1 MKKYFPFT
9 SIILLFFVFLTVH
22 SSISVFPEMRLFPY
36 LIHKGLTPYKDF
48 FDHHGFLLYYLL
60 APFIGTNTL
69 PQKIIYVTLQTLS
82 LLLFMLIIWTLR
94 MSKKQFG
101 VLSFTY
107 ALVLFY
113 LGDNTLWYETLI
125 TPLLLMLFIS
135 VFQKKNIFNIIIS
148 GVVVFFLSAIKP
160 LFIVSIIP
168 VLLKW
173 KTLKMGIVTAILWII
188 VILYF
193 MKENA
198 IYPLYISLIL
208 FNAELPRMLQNSPL
222 KDPYIILPLVFL
234 SLISLFLSYK
244 NHLDNVG
251 IIISFLFLSYIPLL
265 TGFWKPHLVSLITF
279 LMVTISLSIM
289 GNRFFSKITVIVLF
303 LISFFIIRKIIL
315 ENQLQTQLALVYTD
329 DYKSEKAIN
338 YLRQNYPHKPLYV
351 FSNRPEF
358 YTELDT
364 VPPVYFPLK
373 FPGVEKYYPNYETNI
388 MNSIKRDNI
397 ERVVFV
403 MPLDT
408 EFENQKYLK
417 NWIMQN
423 SVVEYQ
429 DENTQIRLI
438 RHVRNQSQF

>member
-1 MKKYFPFT
+1 
-9 SIILLFFVFLTVH
+9 
-22 SSISVFPEMRLFPY
+22 MRLFPY

-188 VILYF
+188 VILYLF
-193 MKENA
+193 V
-198 IYPLYISLIL
+198 ICYLIIGHYFL
-208 FNAELPRMLQNSPL
+208 HHFSE
-222 KDPYIILPLVFL
+222 YFTHIL
-234 SLISLFLSYK
+234 
-244 NHLDNVG
+244 
-251 IIISFLFLSYIPLL
+251 
-265 TGFWKPHLVSLITF
+265 
-279 LMVTISLSIM
+279 
-289 GNRFFSKITVIVLF
+289 
-303 LISFFIIRKIIL
+303 
-315 ENQLQTQLALVYTD
+315 
-329 DYKSEKAIN
+329 
-338 YLRQNYPHKPLYV
+338 
-351 FSNRPEF
+351 
-358 YTELDT
+358 
-364 VPPVYFPLK
+364 
-373 FPGVEKYYPNYETNI
+373 
-388 MNSIKRDNI
+388 
-397 ERVVFV
+397 
-403 MPLDT
+403 
-408 EFENQKYLK
+408 
-417 NWIMQN
+417 
-423 SVVEYQ
+423 
-429 DENTQIRLI
+429 
-438 RHVRNQSQF
+438 

>member
-1 MKKYFPFT
+1 MYNIPKSVKKYFPFT

-160 LFIVSIIP
+160 LFIV
-168 VLLKW
+168 
-173 KTLKMGIVTAILWII
+173 
-188 VILYF
+188 
-193 MKENA
+193 
-198 IYPLYISLIL
+198 
-208 FNAELPRMLQNSPL
+208 
-222 KDPYIILPLVFL
+222 YIIFT
-234 SLISLFLSYK
+234 
-244 NHLDNVG
+244 
-251 IIISFLFLSYIPLL
+251 L
-265 TGFWKPHLVSLITF
+265 TTRF
-279 LMVTISLSIM
+279 IM
-289 GNRFFSKITVIVLF
+289 
-303 LISFFIIRKIIL
+303 
-315 ENQLQTQLALVYTD
+315 Y
-329 DYKSEKAIN
+329 
-338 YLRQNYPHKPLYV
+338 
-351 FSNRPEF
+351 
-358 YTELDT
+358 
-364 VPPVYFPLK
+364 
-373 FPGVEKYYPNYETNI
+373 
-388 MNSIKRDNI
+388 
-397 ERVVFV
+397 
-403 MPLDT
+403 
-408 EFENQKYLK
+408 
-417 NWIMQN
+417 
-423 SVVEYQ
+423 
-429 DENTQIRLI
+429 
-438 RHVRNQSQF
+438 